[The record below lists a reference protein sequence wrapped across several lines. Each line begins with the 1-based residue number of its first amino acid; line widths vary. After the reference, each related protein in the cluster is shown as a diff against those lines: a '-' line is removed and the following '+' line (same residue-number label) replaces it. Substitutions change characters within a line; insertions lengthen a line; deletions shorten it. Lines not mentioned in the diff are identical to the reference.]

1 MWIAD
6 RAKKIE
12 AMNKTVLVF
21 TDSHSL
27 CGIGDHNAALMSA
40 LCHAGYR
47 TVCAQRQEDT
57 PLQKHL
63 LEIGVQYHWYEKNPE
78 EDLSAFLNDKT
89 MAMQVY
95 YKVQPDLIYFSNG
108 HPLSSFAAMDIAQ
121 ILSIPYVI
129 REGQVANR
137 LLPSKKEEIF
147 AMRNHYLNAQN
158 IITASNQNLDI
169 LHQIFG
175 LPEGFGTCTPSS
187 TDDEFF
193 SPVDLQRRK
202 QIREKWGIP
211 EDGIL
216 CFTTARFA
224 PNKGFD
230 I

>member
-1 MWIAD
+1 
-6 RAKKIE
+6 
-12 AMNKTVLVF
+12 
-21 TDSHSL
+21 
-27 CGIGDHNAALMSA
+27 
-40 LCHAGYR
+40 
-47 TVCAQRQEDT
+47 
-57 PLQKHL
+57 
-63 LEIGVQYHWYEKNPE
+63 
-78 EDLSAFLNDKT
+78 
-89 MAMQVY
+89 
-95 YKVQPDLIYFSNG
+95 
-108 HPLSSFAAMDIAQ
+108 
-121 ILSIPYVI
+121 
-129 REGQVANR
+129 
-137 LLPSKKEEIF
+137 
-147 AMRNHYLNAQN
+147 MRNHYLNAQN